1 MLKPVSSEP
10 YSGPNRLAVL
20 ALVAAACS
28 FCFLLIAIGG
38 DYLYLDI
45 PPTDYLLFHLIAE
58 FASIIVSFAVFTVGW
73 YGYKQQ
79 ASARSL
85 VLALTFFAVGL
96 LDFIHTLSYEGM
108 PDFLSV
114 NSINKAA
121 FYWISARAVS
131 AIGLLAVVLIPPR
144 SRGPRNLHPLL
155 LLAAIAGAILFGV
168 LLTAL
173 KPETVPTLYVE
184 GEGLTP
190 YKNGIEYLIIVLYAL
205 IIAQLWRRPVFG
217 SRPSLLLQAGLMVA
231 IFSEFA
237 FTLYATAFDT
247 YNLLGHL
254 FKIISYYLFLRAI
267 FVSSLQQPYSQLRR
281 ASADL
286 ERSFNSI
293 GLALSSSL
301 DLDKTLKLIADL
313 ASDVLRSPH
322 AMVALQQKDPDSLSV
337 LATRGVELD
346 PLVIPLNH
354 SLAGKIWR
362 ERKPVCI
369 TDLDTAP
376 VMVPPS
382 IPGGDIRSA
391 VAAPI
396 LTDSSILGVIS
407 VYSQEVGFFDD
418 DDARLLAA
426 FARHAAAAIENA
438 HLYES
443 QMAARSKIL
452 NYATQLSILHNIG
465 LSLNR
470 QTDQQKL
477 LAQILEGAM
486 GLTSAGVGTMC
497 LLKDGQPELT
507 SVSYAPWHKDRCQLG
522 DSGPAMHQRL
532 SGIVESDERDT
543 VRIPDLGDPRLSFRF
558 PAGHL
563 GLEGLIVGTIR
574 GIKGQVRGYFVLS
587 TKAGGERFTDEDE
600 EIISLLAAQSSVA
613 LISAENFERE
623 HTVAETL
630 QTALLPEAPLRDD
643 LEAGLLYHSAGPHS
657 KVGGDFYD
665 FVELESGKIAIA
677 VGDVCGKGLEAATY
691 TAMIKYMLRAYLEEG
706 MYPGDCLTRL
716 NRAIHRQ
723 VSVEKF
729 VTMGLAVMD
738 TVKRTLVYSSAGHPP
753 PIICSAGK
761 ASPLVVPQALP
772 LGVLHDRTYLST
784 QSVLIEPASALVMYT
799 DGLMEARPPDGEPLG
814 VERLSRRL
822 AADCRLPA
830 QKMADSL
837 LKLADD
843 YAEGNLRDDIALLV
857 VKLKQ

>member
-1 MLKPVSSEP
+1 MLKPPANEP
-10 YSGPNRLAVL
+10 YAGANRLAVL
-20 ALVAAACS
+20 AIVAAACS
-28 FCFLLIAIGG
+28 LCFLLIALGG
-38 DYLYLDI
+38 NYLYLDI
-45 PPTDYLLFHLIAE
+45 PTADYLVFHQITE
-58 FASIIVSFAVFTVGW
+58 FASIIVSFAIFTVGW

-85 VLALTFFAVGL
+85 VLALTFFAVGSI
-96 LDFIHTLSYEGM
+96 DFIHTLSYEGM
-108 PDFLSV
+108 PEFLSI
-114 NSINKAA
+114 NSLNKAA

-131 AIGLLAVVLIPPR
+131 AIGLLAVVLIPSR
-144 SRGPRNLHPLL
+144 SRALRNLHPAL
-155 LLAAIAGAILFGV
+155 LLAATAGAVLFAV
-168 LLTAL
+168 LLTSLA
-173 KPETVPTLYVE
+173 PETVPPLYIE

-190 YKNGIEYLIIVLYAL
+190 YKNGLEYMIIVIYAL
-205 IIAQLWRRPVFG
+205 IILQLWRRPVFG
-217 SRPSLLLQAGLMVA
+217 SRPSLLLQAGLLVA

-247 YNLLGHL
+247 YNLLGHI
-254 FKIISYYLFLRAI
+254 FKIVSYYLFLRAI

-301 DLDKTLKLIADL
+301 ELDKILKLIADL

-322 AMVALQQKDPDSLSV
+322 AMVALQEKDPDSLSV
-337 LATRGVELD
+337 MATRGVEID
-346 PLVIPLNH
+346 PPVIPLNH
-354 SLAGKIWR
+354 SLAGKIWQ

-376 VMVPPS
+376 VMVPPR
-382 IPGGDIRSA
+382 IPGGEIHSA

-407 VYSQEVGFFDD
+407 VYSPQVGFFDE

-438 HLYES
+438 HLYEN

-452 NYATQLSILHNIG
+452 NYTTQLSILHNIG

-470 QTDQQKL
+470 QTDQKKL
-477 LAQILEGAM
+477 LEQILEGAM

-507 SVSYAPWHKDRCQLG
+507 SVHYAPWYKNRCQLG
-522 DSGPAMHQRL
+522 DSVPAMHHRL
-532 SGIVESDERDT
+532 SGLIESDERDT
-543 VRIPDLGDPRLSFRF
+543 VRVADLDDSRLDFRF
-558 PAGHL
+558 PAGHI
-563 GLEGLIVGTIR
+563 GLEGLLVGIIR
-574 GIKGQVRGYFVLS
+574 GTKGQMRGYFALS
-587 TKAGGERFTDEDE
+587 AKAGNDHFKDEDE

-630 QTALLPEAPLRDD
+630 QATLLPEAPSRED
-643 LEAGLLYHSAGPHS
+643 LEVGLLYHSAGPHS

-729 VTMGLAVMD
+729 VTMGLAVID
-738 TVKRTLVYSSAGHPP
+738 TLKRTLVYSSAGHPP

-761 ASPLVVPQALP
+761 ASPLYVPQALP

-784 QSVLIEPASALVMYT
+784 QSVLVEPSSTLVMYT
-799 DGLMEARPPDGEPLG
+799 DGLMEARPPEGEPLG
-814 VERLSRRL
+814 VERLTRKL
-822 AADCRLPA
+822 ATHCTQGA
-830 QKMADSL
+830 QQLADSL
-837 LKLADD
+837 LKLAND
-843 YAEGNLRDDIALLV
+843 YADGNLRDDIALLV
-857 VKLKQ
+857 VKLKC